1 MTLSKYQDLSYLA
14 AGKVKSALSIFSGE
28 GEYLYHDD
36 WVKMSDKENSD
47 YKYMPGAS
55 NKNNVFDAV
64 LDGISRDNIAG
75 SSNNLQV
82 NNNGVDIDNFNVS
95 DLVKKFRDNNAD
107 ISELYIKW
115 WSENDYI
122 TPSMLTFST
131 ELYVPELCY
140 DYTMDIDGYVLDST
154 NNKITTPFGGFG
166 VPLTTHFFVQSLEG
180 DISFSDINIS
190 YSLPDTKQVSYI
202 GGSTEIAE
210 NDQKSYIDASPW
222 THGESA
228 AGFSMFAGNGKTT
241 TKGGTFAPKESR
253 YVKLSSKFN
262 KPNIDTEFVFAINYK
277 VDYGSGTVPMHQVF
291 TYKNLCK
298 SAGGYDI
305 TYGQFNVVDGDAS
318 LSNLKYNLYT
328 QVARRPFELKVV
340 AHDPSNPLKLID
352 HDLNTSVEVEFIR
365 ADHFIRDIDVTCHD
379 EHATLD
385 SNLSQ
390 AALDAKFVHINGK
403 SAKISY
409 EADDLEFAYRS
420 MAMRVWYLTLQD
432 GSLINDHDCQRN
444 NEQGC
449 VDLYKKHFPTSGECN
464 MECFGAGAGCYDC
477 IRKNHG
483 EQVCS
488 RDNFSV
494 RPEAFLTTLMDS
506 DQNDST
512 ATSDTRTIA
521 ISKGTSSTPSNL
533 AAGYRY
539 RFDINATSYDRDVA
553 VKGYIQDFKDAG
565 ENYSAE
571 MTWNPASGRDVTNCG
586 DTAEKNITVNMFN
599 GSTVNVN
606 TKLSNVD
613 SVSQIGEYKFRVYDS
628 NWTTSDW
635 YPKELTHH
643 LKYSDF
649 FESGTDCIKG
659 SDSTNKDSTGCLIS
673 SKHTGPVSGVF
684 DDLKIRFYPYKFNAS
699 GLISGS
705 GPDMNGTFV
714 YINTLDKL
722 LYPNSIDENMSY
734 NIRGDIYAAGY
745 GGDKLSNFVDKCYA
759 DDINMKLKYKYLSA
773 KPSND
778 MTPNLSYSIYN
789 DINKTD
795 IDDKIDEGALPDSGL
810 FVEKAKYFEPSKSGS
825 VNIDIGLNYARAID
839 KPLNPRKVRFSDL
852 NLSLVSAPKLNVDMV
867 NNYEIADN
875 KNLDNNVTFVYG
887 RVKPSKL
894 LYDDILDDDVTTP
907 ISVIIYCDLG
917 YLECLNR
924 IPSMLDAQTN
934 ESFWWKSV
942 EHDTV
947 KDGNIV
953 WRLGTPTEGS
963 GTPTI
968 SASTATIS
976 LSDGEDGT
984 LQVSKGN
991 NPVLPLEVPIE
1002 LVVND
1007 SSNPPAPAAYTDRW
1021 LIYNKYNSNSAP
1033 SPFFKVRF
1041 IGKAGWTGV
1050 GKTGNVV
1057 DTDAGDRKTNRLDW

>member
-1 MTLSKYQDLSYLA
+1 M
-14 AGKVKSALSIFSGE
+14 
-28 GEYLYHDD
+28 
-36 WVKMSDKENSD
+36 
-47 YKYMPGAS
+47 
-55 NKNNVFDAV
+55 
-64 LDGISRDNIAG
+64 
-75 SSNNLQV
+75 
-82 NNNGVDIDNFNVS
+82 
-95 DLVKKFRDNNAD
+95 
-107 ISELYIKW
+107 
-115 WSENDYI
+115 
-122 TPSMLTFST
+122 
-131 ELYVPELCY
+131 
-140 DYTMDIDGYVLDST
+140 
-154 NNKITTPFGGFG
+154 
-166 VPLTTHFFVQSLEG
+166 
-180 DISFSDINIS
+180 
-190 YSLPDTKQVSYI
+190 
-202 GGSTEIAE
+202 
-210 NDQKSYIDASPW
+210 
-222 THGESA
+222 
-228 AGFSMFAGNGKTT
+228 
-241 TKGGTFAPKESR
+241 
-253 YVKLSSKFN
+253 
-262 KPNIDTEFVFAINYK
+262 
-277 VDYGSGTVPMHQVF
+277 
-291 TYKNLCK
+291 
-298 SAGGYDI
+298 
-305 TYGQFNVVDGDAS
+305 
-318 LSNLKYNLYT
+318 
-328 QVARRPFELKVV
+328 
-340 AHDPSNPLKLID
+340 
-352 HDLNTSVEVEFIR
+352 
-365 ADHFIRDIDVTCHD
+365 
-379 EHATLD
+379 
-385 SNLSQ
+385 
-390 AALDAKFVHINGK
+390 
-403 SAKISY
+403 
-409 EADDLEFAYRS
+409 
-420 MAMRVWYLTLQD
+420 
-432 GSLINDHDCQRN
+432 
-444 NEQGC
+444 
-449 VDLYKKHFPTSGECN
+449 
-464 MECFGAGAGCYDC
+464 
-477 IRKNHG
+477 
-483 EQVCS
+483 
-488 RDNFSV
+488 
-494 RPEAFLTTLMDS
+494 
-506 DQNDST
+506 
-512 ATSDTRTIA
+512 
-521 ISKGTSSTPSNL
+521 
-533 AAGYRY
+533 
-539 RFDINATSYDRDVA
+539 
-553 VKGYIQDFKDAG
+553 
-565 ENYSAE
+565 
-571 MTWNPASGRDVTNCG
+571 
-586 DTAEKNITVNMFN
+586 
-599 GSTVNVN
+599 
-606 TKLSNVD
+606 
-613 SVSQIGEYKFRVYDS
+613 
-628 NWTTSDW
+628 
-635 YPKELTHH
+635 
-643 LKYSDF
+643 
-649 FESGTDCIKG
+649 
-659 SDSTNKDSTGCLIS
+659 IS

-778 MTPNLSYSIYN
+778 KTPNLSYSVYN

-795 IDDKIDEGALPDSGL
+795 IDEKTDEGALPDSGL